1 MSKFTQI
8 DSWKYITSAEYIK
21 KLENWTSDLEN
32 EEVKNSIAWLNYE
45 IWKDRGGL
53 EKEIVARYN
62 RKMEMHEGE
71 TSYYFRRNL
80 VDLWGEKKTEIY
92 LNFGLKYP
100 LLSYASFSFTGIKAV
115 EGKPQR
121 FILREQGIFED
132 VIRDFPS
139 FRAITSYNK
148 NSETENFIKNK
159 IDPYD
164 IKLRYRLVKPTP
176 ERDRAVKRTFMDI
189 YGSGIHLVVFPDMN
203 EIQGREV
210 CFEKCVLK
218 EIKVVE
224 KDKNSYLYEIVFT
237 NIDGVK
243 SEIVYIE
250 HEKGDKGSREGT
262 DTISR
267 ADAYYGFF
275 LQGSSATKEFKVANS
290 VTPRKPIF
298 YIRPEAKIEDVV
310 MSVENGKI
318 ITDGT
323 TWYYNSEGIL
333 NIENF
338 RTYGG
343 MYKGIVIDTTRNL
356 LHDENSSS
364 VIGDT
369 FDPFNTP
376 GDNFLNYCGR
386 SLREKWAKNSYDKYF
401 SRDGIF
407 DIKASRTTTISPLA
421 QQMPD
426 FDMDNFSRINSGDNI
441 RFLPDVTFLG
451 FWVNTFY

>member
-1 MSKFTQI
+1 MLNFIQE
-8 DSWKYITSAEYIK
+8 DSWKYIASPEYIE
-21 KLENWTSDLEN
+21 KLENWTADSEI
-32 EEVKNSIAWLNYE
+32 EEVKNAIAWLNYE
-45 IWKDRGGL
+45 VWKDRGGL
-53 EKEIVARYN
+53 EKEFVARYN
-62 RKMEMHEGE
+62 REIKTTNNYKYWTNLKNIWGE
-71 TSYYFRRNL
+71 T
-80 VDLWGEKKTEIY
+80 KTKIY
-92 LNFGLKYP
+92 LNFGLKYI
-100 LLSYASFSFTGIKAV
+100 LLSELFFSSAGLQSE
-115 EGKPQR
+115 EGKPEI
-121 FILREQGIFED
+121 FILREQGVFED
-132 VIRDFPS
+132 VVRDFPS

-148 NSETENFIKNK
+148 NLETGNLIENRL
-159 IDPYD
+159 DPYE
-164 IKLRYRLVKPTP
+164 ITVRYRLVKPTT
-176 ERDRAVKRTFMDI
+176 ERDRAVKRTFMNL
-189 YGSGIHLVVFPDMN
+189 YGTGIQLIVFPDMN
-203 EIQGREV
+203 KIKGREV

-343 MYKGIVIDTTRNL
+343 IYKGIVIDTTRNL
-356 LHDENSSS
+356 LHDGVNSTVVS
-364 VIGDT
+364 
-369 FDPFNTP
+369 
-376 GDNFLNYCGR
+376 DNFMELPVDSFLSYCGQ
-386 SLREKWAKNSYDKYF
+386 SLKELWAYNSYDKYF
-401 SRDGIF
+401 GRDGIF
-407 DIKASRTTTISPLA
+407 DIKTSRTTTLSPLA